1 MLIARLIFWTIA
13 IGLLAGAVHIITV
26 VSLPNFTPQSAAAQ
40 AQRKMDVNVISSFTA
55 SPGKKLLFQM
65 ENPDMEITVCRYD
78 ARKAPVRF
86 NGPLPGAYWSLAI
99 YDIKGRNLFAL
110 NHAHR
115 VFEKI
120 DLIIDTKDRDI
131 EAPEKTLII
140 QNASTAGIIVLR
152 TFRPVQ
158 AYAQNIRDKLKQFT
172 CGVMAR

>member
-1 MLIARLIFWTIA
+1 MLIARMIFWTIA
-13 IGLLAGAVHIITV
+13 VGLLAGAVHIVTV
-26 VSLPNFTPQSAAAQ
+26 ISLPNFTAQSAMAQ
-40 AQRKMDVNVISSFTA
+40 AQRKMDVNVISAFT
-55 SPGKKLLFQM
+55 PGPDKKLPFQM

-78 ARKAPVRF
+78 AHKAPVRF
-86 NGPLPGAYWSLAI
+86 SGSLPGAYWSLAI

-131 EAPEKTLII
+131 EAPEKTLVI

-152 TFRPVQ
+152 TFLPVR
-158 AYAQNIRDKLKQFT
+158 AYAQSIREKLKQLN
-172 CGVMAR
+172 CSAMSR